1 MKAHDD
7 KYKKLQIPNMT
18 SVRAPT
24 LTKLI
29 KKLQEGKNKR
39 KCYKL
44 PGANKRYIPFTK
56 EKTRED

>member
-18 SVRAPT
+18 SLRAPT

-29 KKLQEGKNKR
+29 KKPQKGKNKR
-39 KCYKL
+39 KC
-44 PGANKRYIPFTK
+44 
-56 EKTRED
+56 